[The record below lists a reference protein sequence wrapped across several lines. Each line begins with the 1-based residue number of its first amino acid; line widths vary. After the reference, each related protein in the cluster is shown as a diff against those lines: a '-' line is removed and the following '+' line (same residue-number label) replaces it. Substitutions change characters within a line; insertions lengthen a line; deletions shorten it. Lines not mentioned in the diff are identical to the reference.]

1 MRRRVLFGGIWHE
14 TNSFCPLRTDLD
26 AFRRF
31 ALVEGDALL
40 TVYEGTNTEIG
51 GFVAESRHKDLELVP
66 TLFAGAVPAGLVDR
80 AALDYLTEAIV
91 ARARQ
96 RDFDGVL
103 FAIHGAMVADGIDE
117 ADAYM
122 LQRIRNAIGIDT
134 PLVVT
139 FDLHGNISE
148 ALVEVADVLVGYDTL
163 PHIDMAERGREA
175 TRILRRLLNGAP
187 RPRKAFRKLPMLTV
201 PQMQG
206 TEFEPMLGIM
216 AELHK
221 LEQQDSVL
229 TASVAPG
236 FPYTDVPHLGMAVLA
251 YGDGANAAADSLAAL
266 IWSRREQ
273 FRPHLLSPAEAV
285 SRAMVEPRGPVF
297 LTEPAD
303 NVGGGAPGDGTTLL
317 TAMAAAHAK
326 GAVVIW
332 DPAAAAAAASAGIG
346 GRFRGEIGGRTPP
359 LYGPPFAL
367 DGRVTF
373 AGPVAYRRDAAYMTG
388 QRVDLGMVATVT
400 MADIKVGTDHRTRHA
415 VRHTAPPLCG
425 HFARAGA
432 HRQPEVWQQLARR
445 LRRHGRGAVLCRYAR
460 HLHLEH
466 RAYAAHPPTRLV
478 FSTTLIATAASPRST
493 LPEWVRQG
501 SPSDRYD
508 TPSGYRIGRVAPRPP
523 SSLLPV
529 AAVH

>member
-187 RPRKAFRKLPMLTV
+187 RPRKEFRKLPMLTV

-206 TEFEPMLGIM
+206 TESEPMLGIM
-216 AELHK
+216 AELHR

-432 HRQPEVWQQLARR
+432 HHQPEVWQQLARR
-445 LRRHGRGAVLCRYAR
+445 LRRYGRGAVLCRYAR

-508 TPSGYRIGRVAPRPP
+508 TPSGYRIGRAAPRPP

>member
-206 TEFEPMLGIM
+206 TESEPMLGIM

-251 YGDGANAAADSLAAL
+251 YGDGANAVADSLAAL

-326 GAVVIW
+326 GVVVIW

-400 MADIKVGTDHRTRHA
+400 MADIKVVLTTERAMPFDTLHLRCAGILPELEHIISLKCGSNWRVAFGDMAAAQYYVDTPGICTSSIERM
-415 VRHTAPPLCG
+415 PLT
-425 HFARAGA
+425 
-432 HRQPEVWQQLARR
+432 R
-445 LRRHGRGAVLCRYAR
+445 LRGSYF
-460 HLHLEH
+460 
-466 RAYAAHPPTRLV
+466 P
-478 FSTTLIATAASPRST
+478 
-493 LPEWVRQG
+493 LP
-501 SPSDRYD
+501 
-508 TPSGYRIGRVAPRPP
+508 
-523 SSLLPV
+523 
-529 AAVH
+529 

>member
-40 TVYEGTNTEIG
+40 TAYQDTNTEIG
-51 GFVAESRHKDLELVP
+51 GFVDEARRQDLELVP
-66 TLFAGAVPAGLVDR
+66 TLFAGAVPSGLVDR
-80 AALDYLTEAIV
+80 AALNHLTEATV

-96 RDFDGVL
+96 PAVDGVL
-103 FAIHGAMVADGIDE
+103 FAIHGAMVADGVDE
-117 ADAYM
+117 ADAYV
-122 LQRIRNAIGIDT
+122 LQRLRDAIGIDT

-139 FDLHGNISE
+139 FDLHGNISR
-148 ALVEVADVLVGYDTL
+148 ALVEAADVLVGYDTL
-163 PHIDMAERGREA
+163 PHVDMAERGREA
-175 TRILRRLLNGAP
+175 TRILRRLLDGAP

-206 TEFEPMLGIM
+206 TESEPMRGII
-216 AELHK
+216 AELHR
-221 LEQQDSVL
+221 LEQQGSVL

-251 YGDGANAAADSLAAL
+251 YGDGANAVADNLATL

-273 FRPHLLSPAEAV
+273 FRPYLLSPAVAV
-285 SRAMVEPRGPVF
+285 SRAMAEPCGPVF

-317 TAMAAAHAK
+317 TAMAAANAE

-332 DPAAAAAAASAGIG
+332 DPAAAAAASAGIG
-346 GRFRGEIGGRTPP
+346 GRFRGEIGGRTLP
-359 LYGPPFAL
+359 LHGPPFAL

-388 QRVDLGMVATVT
+388 QRVDLGLVATVT
-400 MADIKVGTDHRTRHA
+400 MGGIKVVLTTE
-415 VRHTAPPLCG
+415 
-425 HFARAGA
+425 RAM
-432 HRQPEVWQQLARR
+432 PFDT
-445 LRRHGRGAVLCRYAR
+445 
-460 HLHLEH
+460 LHLRCAGILPEQE
-466 RAYAAHPPTRLV
+466 RIISLKCGSNWRVAFGDMAAAQYYVDTPGICTSNIERLPLTRLH
-478 FSTTLIATAASPRST
+478 
-493 LPEWVRQG
+493 G
-501 SPSDRYD
+501 SYFPL
-508 TPSGYRIGRVAPRPP
+508 A
-523 SSLLPV
+523 
-529 AAVH
+529 